1 MSWYIANSDGVIGQ
15 CATTTG
21 LRDLRKAA
29 EHGEYAALRDFLDV
43 GATKNCLLCIF
54 QLGQLRKKTK
64 DADVQTTARDMA
76 KLLRGQRLVSIT
88 QGMTGFDGEDED
100 VKESLR
106 VTKHA
111 SLLQPMYRK
120 GKKLVSKMFARQ
132 EVISGLKPSIQW
144 LIDSLKESEADD
156 RRARAKSIIP
166 DNYAPLTMGISVALG
181 DNWDSLL
188 TDAIGKASSQLAAE
202 YKSADEVP
210 ATFTSEYLQDHS
222 LEKLKSVTVP
232 ETVSQLRNAIAD
244 AYVEDA
250 TYADIVEAIQ
260 ETYSRFSTSRA
271 DTIAQTELN
280 NAYNAGRSAL
290 ANIIGMGEKA
300 WITESGDPCEDC
312 LDNEAEGFIPM
323 MQAFSSGDQ
332 MPTAHPNCYC
342 SLDFRTAEE

>member
-1 MSWYIANSDGVIGQ
+1 MTQDELLDAAIDEAIAV
-15 CATTTG
+15 C
-21 LRDLRKAA
+21 
-29 EHGEYAALRDFLDV
+29 
-43 GATKNCLLCIF
+43 
-54 QLGQLRKKTK
+54 
-64 DADVQTTARDMA
+64 DAIYPQ
-76 KLLRGQRLVSIT
+76 LVSLDEGWVTINGSPVFIGDGGEGEPLSKKEIA
-88 QGMTGFDGEDED
+88 QLLHRGGSTGFAGEDENM
-100 VKESLR
+100 KESLR

-120 GKKLVSKMFARQ
+120 GKKLVAKMFARQ
-132 EVISGLKPSIQW
+132 EEHVISGLKPSIQW
-144 LIDSLKESEADD
+144 LIDSLKESDADEIDSLKESEADD
-156 RRARAKSIIP
+156 RRTRAKSIIP

-188 TDAIGKASSQLAAE
+188 TDAIGKASSQLAWEYLSAE
-202 YKSADEVP
+202 EVP

-222 LEKLKSVTVP
+222 LEKLKSVTIP

-271 DTIAQTELN
+271 DMIAQTELN
-280 NAYNAGRSAL
+280 DAYNAGRYEL

-323 MQAFSSGDQ
+323 MQAFSSGDR
-332 MPTAHPNCYC
+332 MPTAHPKCYC
-342 SLDFRTAEE
+342 SLKFRSLDFRTGEE